1 MGMATN
7 DKIFYVVT
15 LIVLLIDIIIYSI
28 YPVFNSATETVGGL
42 TIFYFYQIILLIVSS
57 IMFVAV
63 SLIFKNR

>member
-1 MGMATN
+1 MATN

-42 TIFYFYQIILLIVSS
+42 TIFYFYQMILLIVSS
-57 IMFVAV
+57 AMFVAV
-63 SLIFKNR
+63 SLIFKNG

>member
-1 MGMATN
+1 MATN

-42 TIFYFYQIILLIVSS
+42 TIFYFYQMILLIVSS

>member
-1 MGMATN
+1 MATN

-57 IMFVAV
+57 IMFAAV
-63 SLIFKNR
+63 SLIFKK

>member
-1 MGMATN
+1 MATN

-57 IMFVAV
+57 IMFAAV

>member
-1 MGMATN
+1 MAVN

-42 TIFYFYQIILLIVSS
+42 TIFYFYQMILLIVSS
-57 IMFVAV
+57 IMFVTV

>member
-1 MGMATN
+1 MATN

-42 TIFYFYQIILLIVSS
+42 TIFYFYQMILLVVSS

-63 SLIFKNR
+63 SLIFKNG

>member
-1 MGMATN
+1 MARN

-57 IMFVAV
+57 IMYVAV

>member
-1 MGMATN
+1 MAVN

-42 TIFYFYQIILLIVSS
+42 TIFYFYQMILLIVSS
-57 IMFVAV
+57 IMFVTI

>member
-1 MGMATN
+1 MAVN

-63 SLIFKNR
+63 SLIFKNG

>member
-1 MGMATN
+1 MVTN

>member
-1 MGMATN
+1 MATN

>member
-1 MGMATN
+1 MTIN

-15 LIVLLIDIIIYSI
+15 LIVLLIDIVIYSI

>member
-1 MGMATN
+1 MAVN

-42 TIFYFYQIILLIVSS
+42 TIFYFYQMILLIVSS

-63 SLIFKNR
+63 SLIFKNG

>member
-1 MGMATN
+1 MATN

-42 TIFYFYQIILLIVSS
+42 TIFYFYQMILLIVSS

-63 SLIFKNR
+63 SLIFKNG

>member
-1 MGMATN
+1 MAEN